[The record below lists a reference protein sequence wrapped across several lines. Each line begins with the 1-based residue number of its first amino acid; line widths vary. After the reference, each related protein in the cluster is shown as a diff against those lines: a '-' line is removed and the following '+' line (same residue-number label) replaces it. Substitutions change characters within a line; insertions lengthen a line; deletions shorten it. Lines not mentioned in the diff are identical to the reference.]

1 MGFVCSH
8 YFDEPCIYCCI
19 SCKSHLSRNDDLE
32 SKEFK
37 GKFGDAFLF
46 DQVVNVKKAEPV
58 LKNMIT
64 GQYIV
69 QDITCAQCGSDV
81 GWTYVKSLKETERY
95 KEGKFILEVEK
106 ICLSK
111 RDGFVRDPPTVKT
124 SRGVQSVWTTTVSRE
139 RQRL

>member
-19 SCKSHLSRNDDLE
+19 SCKSHLSRNDDLK
-32 SKEFK
+32 SKSFK

-58 LKNMIT
+58 MKNMIT
-64 GQYIV
+64 GQYLV

-81 GWTYVKSLKETERY
+81 GWTYVKSLEEAEKY
-95 KEGKFILEVEK
+95 KEGMYILEVEK

-111 RDGFVRDPPTVKT
+111 RDGYVRDSVKET
-124 SRGVQSVWTTTVSRE
+124 SRGVQSVWTFSRE
-139 RQRL
+139 RL